1 MPLSSALWSI
11 HPFETDMDERSF
23 VTVII
28 AINTATTVDMVLDL
42 LLDVTGDDRE
52 QHLTLLRIFLRK
64 IQKVDWTVNTY
75 SAVYTCLFISD

>member
-52 QHLTLLRIFLRK
+52 QHLTLLRLFLRK
-64 IQKVDWTVNTY
+64 IQKVDWTVNSY
-75 SAVYTCLFISD
+75 SAVYTSLFISD